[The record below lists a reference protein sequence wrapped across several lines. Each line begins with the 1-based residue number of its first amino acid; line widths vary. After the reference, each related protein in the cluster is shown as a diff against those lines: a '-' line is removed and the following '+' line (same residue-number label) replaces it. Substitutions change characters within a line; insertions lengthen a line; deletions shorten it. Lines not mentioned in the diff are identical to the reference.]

1 MIVIPAVDLRKGKC
15 VQLTQGKAGTEKY
28 YGDPVEV
35 AKGWEAKGAHL
46 LHLIDID
53 AAFGEGDNLGIVKE
67 IRKAVGVPI
76 QFGGGVRN
84 IERAAEIL
92 GAGIDR
98 VILGSAAVK
107 EPELVKTLSKK
118 YGKNRVMVAVDA
130 AGGNVVIKGWTE
142 KTGIATTNIIDQL
155 KDYVFGFLVTDVDRE
170 GLLKGIDEMEFKG
183 LAESTDARICASGGI
198 TTQKD
203 IEALDKLGIWG
214 CVVGKALYEGK
225 IKLP

>member
-1 MIVIPAVDLRKGKC
+1 MIVIPAVDLRKGKA

-28 YGDPVEV
+28 YGDPVAI
-35 AKGWEAKGAHL
+35 AKSWEQKGAHL

-53 AAFGEGDNLGIVKE
+53 AALGDGDNLEIVKE
-67 IRKAVGVPI
+67 IRKSVAIPI

-107 EPELVKTLSKK
+107 EPELVKTLSRK

-142 KTGIATTNIIDQL
+142 KTGIATSNIIDQL

-198 TTQKD
+198 TTPKD
-203 IEALDKLGIWG
+203 ISALDKLGIWG

-225 IKLP
+225 IALP